1 MMVVSKDTLGVGGG
15 VSHLINHLR
24 GRVVYSTQLR
34 TSQVILASLPK
45 VNFSGFAIPKGKHT
59 STSTYTPQLGDYDR
73 RYCRTDPTS
82 KA

>member
-59 STSTYTPQLGDYDR
+59 STSTYTPGDYDR
-73 RYCRTDPTS
+73 RYCRTDPTTR
-82 KA
+82 